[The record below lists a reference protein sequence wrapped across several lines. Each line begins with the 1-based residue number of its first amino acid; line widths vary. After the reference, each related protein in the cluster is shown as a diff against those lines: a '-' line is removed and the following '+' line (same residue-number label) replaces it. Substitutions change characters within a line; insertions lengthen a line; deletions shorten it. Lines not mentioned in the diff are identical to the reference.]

1 MQTYSKLHFA
11 SGVTPKNQDW
21 ETEDCLQFQRMCV
34 DKKFVSIVHKVDQV
48 GASDDDVQLELTL
61 IDVSTDTDI
70 DINSM
75 LVLEDRAVANI
86 VVV

>member
-1 MQTYSKLHFA
+1 M
-11 SGVTPKNQDW
+11 TPKNQDW

-86 VVV
+86 VVVWMM